1 MIELNEI
8 ELKEVK
14 SSNIARIG
22 YDAESSTLVVEFK
35 GSGKYAYAGV
45 PEKEYLELLEAK
57 SVGQHFHAKIRSN
70 PLYKALRLLLPQLLL
85 ISLAWMHRWP

>member
-14 SSNIARIG
+14 SSNITRIG

-35 GSGKYAYAGV
+35 GSGKYAYTGV
-45 PEKEYLELLEAK
+45 PEKEYQELLEAK
-57 SVGQHFHAKIRSN
+57 PSIGSHFHAQIRSN
-70 PLYKALRLLLPQLLL
+70 PRYKAMRLE
-85 ISLAWMHRWP
+85 MR